1 MTTPTTRV
9 TRFDR
14 GRWAEAGAETVRPG
28 VHRIPLPLPDDGL
41 RAVNVY
47 ALEGLT
53 EGVVLIDGGWSIPE
67 SRKAL
72 EDALGGLGHDL
83 GAISHV
89 LVTHIHRDH
98 YTQAVELR
106 RLLGSRVYLG
116 SGERR
121 GLELLGELRT
131 DQPVG
136 SLRTLRRAGAHELAE
151 RIAAMDHGGFDPSV
165 WEAPDR
171 WLESEELR
179 FGEVELTVVP
189 TPGHTRG
196 HVVYLDR
203 DRGLLFSGDHVL
215 PHITPSIGFELGGGT
230 LPLGDYLASLRL
242 MTTLSD
248 ARLLPAHGPVGDSV
262 HARVGELL
270 AHHDDRLTEDAHS
283 SRRPFAQRP
292 CRGGGV
298 GLDPAQ
304 GGLRRP
310 HPVQP
315 DARGQRDRGT
325 PGCPGGRR
333 PCAPHAGGR
342 RRPVRRRRPRHC
354 VAGPSPNRP
363 HRHPETSQDVPVPVG
378 CQGR

>member
-1 MTTPTTRV
+1 MT

-14 GRWAEAGAETVRPG
+14 GQWAQSGAETVRPG
-28 VHRIPLPLPDDGL
+28 VHRVPLPLPDDGL

-47 ALEGLT
+47 VLEEDDGL
-53 EGVVLIDGGWSIPE
+53 VLIDGGWSIPE

-72 EDALGGLGHDL
+72 EDALAGLGHDL
-83 GAISHV
+83 AEITHV

-136 SLRTLRRAGAHELAE
+136 SLRTLRRAGATELAD
-151 RIAAMDHGGFDPSV
+151 RIEAMDHGGFDPAV

-171 WLESEELR
+171 WLEAEELR
-179 FGEVELTVVP
+179 FGDRTLRVVP

-196 HVVYLDR
+196 HVVYLDEA
-203 DRGLLFSGDHVL
+203 RGLLFSGDHVL
-215 PHITPSIGFELGGGT
+215 PHITPSIGFELGDGPG

-242 MTTLSD
+242 MTTLAD

-262 HARVGELL
+262 HGRVEELL
-270 AHHDDRLTEDAHS
+270 AHHDDRLGETLAVLGTRSLDAHAVARELGWT
-283 SRRPFAQRP
+283 RRQVPFE
-292 CRGGGV
+292 
-298 GLDPAQ
+298 GLNPFNRMLAVNETAAHLDV
-304 GGLRRP
+304 L
-310 HPVQP
+310 V
-315 DARGQRDRGT
+315 ARGRVDL
-325 PGCPGGRR
+325 
-333 PCAPHAGGR
+333 APVDGVHR
-342 RRPVRRRRPRHC
+342 YTR
-354 VAGPSPNRP
+354 
-363 HRHPETSQDVPVPVG
+363 RHPGTGDDAHASEPAPASA
-378 CQGR
+378 

>member
-179 FGEVELTVVP
+179 FGEARLAVVP

-203 DRGLLFSGDHVL
+203 ARGLLFSGDHVL

-270 AHHDDRLTEDAHS
+270 AHHDDRLTETLTVLGDRSLNAH
-283 SRRPFAQRP
+283 A
-292 CRGGGV
+292 
-298 GLDPAQ
+298 
-304 GGLRRP
+304 
-310 HPVQP
+310 
-315 DARGQRDRGT
+315 
-325 PGCPGGRR
+325 
-333 PCAPHAGGR
+333 
-342 RRPVRRRRPRHC
+342 
-354 VAGPSPNRP
+354 VAGELGWTRRKVAFADLTPFNQMLAVS
-363 HRHPETSQDVPVPVG
+363 ETAAHLDVLVADGRACRTQEDGVDLYAAVVPATA
-378 CQGR
+378 